1 MNDAMASGLL
11 LVGILVGACA
21 PTASGAAKIAVPAAS
36 QPKEGPAP
44 LSPATPEERDLA
56 ERLRATVTHLAGDI
70 GERNPGRAWNL
81 ASATDDLART
91 LEKMGYEVHR
101 QGIVV
106 GDDVVQN
113 LDVRAGGG
121 AHGGEAIVVC
131 AHFDSAAGSP
141 GADDNASG
149 VAAVIE
155 LARLLRERKM
165 DRTIRLALLANG
177 EAPYFGT
184 AHMGSLVY
192 AKGLVAEGVRVVGMM
207 SIDGIGVYRSVPGNG
222 AAPREREPALP
233 DTFDFVAV
241 LGNEPSRAFF
251 SEVAAG
257 MKANSTLPV
266 AAAVLAADAPAVS
279 ESDQWAFWKLGLP
292 AVMITDTGSLRY
304 AHHHA
309 KTDVPA
315 ELDFDRMARVV
326 AALTRTI
333 ETLAGSQPHS

>member
-21 PTASGAAKIAVPAAS
+21 PRASGTAKIAVPAAS
-36 QPKEGPAP
+36 QPTQGPAP
-44 LSPATPEERDLA
+44 LSPPTPEERDLA

-70 GERNPGRAWNL
+70 GERNPDRAWNL

-131 AHFDSAAGSP
+131 AHFDTAPGSP

-184 AHMGSLVY
+184 DHMGSLVY
-192 AKGLVAEGVRVVGMM
+192 AKALVAEGVRVVGMM
-207 SIDGIGVYRSVPGNG
+207 SVDGIGVYRSVPGNG
-222 AAPREREPALP
+222 AAPKEREPALP
-233 DTFDFVAV
+233 EASDFIAV

-251 SEVAAG
+251 TEVAAG

-266 AAAVLAADAPAVS
+266 AAAVLATDAPAVS

-326 AALTRTI
+326 AGLTRTI